1 MLPVSDF
8 KIKKKR
14 SFNLIGRIKVQVL
27 LASAIL
33 VISLFFVQLVFANSL
48 ATDGEKLAQIEQ
60 EIDKLQEEN
69 TTLKVKIAQ
78 ESSLTTLSQKA
89 KNIGFQKP
97 QAQAP

>member
-14 SFNLIGRIKVQVL
+14 NFNLIGRIKVQVL

-48 ATDGEKLAQIEQ
+48 ATDGEKLAQIDQ
-60 EIDKLQEEN
+60 EIQKLEAEN

-78 ESSLTTLSQKA
+78 ESSLVTLSQKA
-89 KNIGFQKP
+89 KDAGFQKP

>member
-1 MLPVSDF
+1 MLPVSDY

-14 SFNLIGRIKVQVL
+14 SFNLIGKIKVQIL
-27 LASAIL
+27 LTFACL
-33 VISLFFVQLVFANSL
+33 VVSLFFVQLVFANSL

-78 ESSLTTLSQKA
+78 ESSLITLSQKA
-89 KNIGFQKP
+89 KDIGFKKP
-97 QAQAP
+97 QAPTP